1 VPAVLRYSAAQHAV
15 LLECCNMANAD
26 DRQMLV
32 DRSWR
37 ERLALAVVEGTT
49 AAFGARP

>member
-1 VPAVLRYSAAQHAV
+1 VPAVIRYSAAQHAV
-15 LLECCNMANAD
+15 LLECCNMANAG
-26 DRQMLV
+26 DRRKLV

-37 ERLALAVVEGTT
+37 ESFALAVVEGTA